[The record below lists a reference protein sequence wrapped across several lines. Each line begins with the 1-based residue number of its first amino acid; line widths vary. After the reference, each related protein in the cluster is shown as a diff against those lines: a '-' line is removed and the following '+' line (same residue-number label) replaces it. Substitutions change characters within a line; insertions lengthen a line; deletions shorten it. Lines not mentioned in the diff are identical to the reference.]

1 MKSSSVT
8 VHPINRVPKHNGG
21 LRKQKRR
28 ETHQRIAQTGL
39 KLFIANGYED
49 TTLEAIAEAAGISR
63 RTFFYYFKS
72 KEEVLLAWEGSG
84 FVEALRPAMLE
95 ESPHQA
101 PLDAVRHCLLKLI
114 SRYETKESIIV
125 DRLLRSTE
133 ALRARKQAIFIE
145 MEEALFAA
153 MRELWPQPQRRT
165 TLRMVAMVSIGAMRL
180 AVEDWRY
187 AGGKRSLADYLT
199 RYLKQ
204 AVVSSLERKA
214 SPGPPRRPPPLS

>member
-1 MKSSSVT
+1 MQDNSTK
-8 VHPINRVPKHNGG
+8 NEG
-21 LRKQKRR
+21 LRERKKR
-28 ETHQRIAQTGL
+28 ETLQRIAETGL
-39 KLFIANGYED
+39 RLFIARGYEG

-72 KEEVLLAWEGSG
+72 KEEVLLAWQGSG
-84 FVEALRPAMLE
+84 FLDALRPAMLE
-95 ESPHQA
+95 ESSRQA
-101 PLDAVRHCLLKLI
+101 PFDAVRHCLLKLI

-165 TLRMVAMVSIGAMRL
+165 ILRMVAMVSMGAMRL
-180 AVEDWRY
+180 AVDDWRQ

-204 AVVSSLERKA
+204 TAVPSLERKA
-214 SPGPPRRPPPLS
+214 TAGAHRRNPRLS

>member
-1 MKSSSVT
+1 MQDISTK
-8 VHPINRVPKHNGG
+8 NEG
-21 LRKQKRR
+21 LRERKKR
-28 ETHQRIAQTGL
+28 ETLQRIAETGL
-39 KLFIANGYED
+39 KLFIAHGYEG

-72 KEEVLLAWEGSG
+72 KEEVLLAWQGSG
-84 FVEALRPAMLE
+84 FLDALRPAMLE
-95 ESPHQA
+95 ESPRQA
-101 PLDAVRHCLLKLI
+101 PLAAVRHCLLKLI

-125 DRLLRSTE
+125 DRLMRSTE

-204 AVVSSLERKA
+204 AAVPSLERKA
-214 SPGPPRRPPPLS
+214 TPAAPRRNPPTFLNG

>member
-1 MKSSSVT
+1 MDSAS
-8 VHPINRVPKHNGG
+8 PKKEG
-21 LRKQKRR
+21 RR
-28 ETHQRIAQTGL
+28 ERKRLETLRRIAETGL
-39 KLFIANGYED
+39 KLFIAHGYEG

-63 RTFFYYFKS
+63 RRFFYYFKS
-72 KEEVLLAWEGSG
+72 KEDVLLAWQGSG
-84 FVEALRPAMLE
+84 FLDALRPAMLE
-95 ESPHQA
+95 ESPRQA
-101 PLDAVRHCLLKLI
+101 PLAAVRHCLLKLI
-114 SRYETKESIIV
+114 SRYDTKESIIV

-204 AVVSSLERKA
+204 TAAPSLERKA
-214 SPGPPRRPPPLS
+214 TPGAPMRSPPPP